1 MTTHVEGRQ
10 YDVIFA
16 GGGTA
21 ACVAAGR
28 LAVADPSLSI
38 LLVEGGKNN
47 YNDPTVVN
55 PAMYLVHLA
64 PGSQTALFYEANSE
78 EALNGRKAIVP
89 SGGILGGGSSINFM
103 MYTRA
108 QGVDFDDWDTEGWTA
123 KDLLPLM
130 KRLETYHL
138 TDPDIDQSLHGHEGP
153 MHVSNGTY
161 FQEEAAQDVL
171 KASIATGHEVT
182 ADAQDL
188 HKDIR
193 GLKGVGV
200 FSKWAKYISPEGKR
214 QDAAHAYIHPLMQSG
229 GYPNLHLLLNSKV
242 TRVTFDE
249 NNRANGIEYVPTPS
263 SQPVGGVNSTG
274 PFQVTARRMV
284 VVSAGALGTPSILE
298 RSGVGS
304 KEILERLDIPV
315 VSNLP
320 DVGEHYQDHHLILYP
335 YKTSLK
341 PSETLDGLL
350 SGRKDFGEAIQNQ
363 DPMLGWNGID
373 VCSKIR
379 PTDKEIEAM
388 GSNFKE
394 HWNRDFKDRPTR
406 PVMLTGVVQSFLG
419 DHKVLPRREDG
430 EPQQYCTMG
439 AYTAYPY
446 SRGDI
451 HITSK
456 DVTTPASF
464 NTGFLKA
471 EADVQKQIWAYKKQR
486 EIYRRTDA
494 YSGELDFGH
503 PKFPAGSKAALQDG
517 PVAKFL
523 SQEDRNNLPEIEYS
537 AEDDE
542 AIEKHVRDNVNTTWH
557 SLGTCRMAP
566 RDKGGVV
573 DANLNVYGVTGLKLC
588 DLSICPGNVG
598 ANTNN
603 TALLVG
609 EKAADIFAQ
618 DLGLGEVGQLLRRM
632 DSADPRLEK
641 V

>member
-55 PAMYLVHLA
+55 PAMYLAHLA
-64 PGSQTALFYEANSE
+64 PGSQTALFYESNPE

-89 SGGILGGGSSINFM
+89 CGGILGGGSSINFM

-108 QGVDFDDWDTEGWTA
+108 QGVDFDDWETKGWTA

-153 MHVSNGTY
+153 MHISHGTH
-161 FQEEAAQDVL
+161 FQEEAAQDPL
-171 KASIATGHEVT
+171 NASIATGHEVT

-304 KEILERLDIPV
+304 KEVLERLDIPV

-363 DPMLGWNGID
+363 DPMLGWNAVD

-388 GSNFKE
+388 GPNFKE
-394 HWNRDFKDRPTR
+394 HWDRDFKDRPTR
-406 PVMLTGVVQSFLG
+406 PVMLTGVVQAFLG
-419 DHKVLPRREDG
+419 DHKVLPQCEDG

-464 NTGFLKA
+464 NTGFFKA

-486 EIYRRTDA
+486 EVYRRTNA
-494 YSGELDFGH
+494 YSGELEFGH
-503 PKFPAGSKAALQDG
+503 PKFPAGSKAA
-517 PVAKFL
+517 
-523 SQEDRNNLPEIEYS
+523 
-537 AEDDE
+537 
-542 AIEKHVRDNVNTTWH
+542 
-557 SLGTCRMAP
+557 
-566 RDKGGVV
+566 
-573 DANLNVYGVTGLKLC
+573 
-588 DLSICPGNVG
+588 
-598 ANTNN
+598 
-603 TALLVG
+603 
-609 EKAADIFAQ
+609 
-618 DLGLGEVGQLLRRM
+618 
-632 DSADPRLEK
+632 
-641 V
+641 